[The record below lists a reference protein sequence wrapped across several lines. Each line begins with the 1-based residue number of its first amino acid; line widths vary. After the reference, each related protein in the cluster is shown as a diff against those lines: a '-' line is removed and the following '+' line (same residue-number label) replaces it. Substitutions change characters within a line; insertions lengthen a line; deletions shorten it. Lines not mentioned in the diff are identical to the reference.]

1 MPNTKDWKR
10 KIQHFIYS
18 KKIATKMSV
27 LMITIITLVF
37 LCTVAIFQTY
47 NKRILY
53 ENTQEA
59 AITNLTSVN
68 TLVEN
73 IIENINTYSYICL
86 SDSDLQQGLVKEK
99 VEITDFRNIEQIED
113 SLIELISKIDLIESV
128 YIFDTENFLCYSD
141 KSGNNP
147 LRHSNIQD
155 YSWYRDVGQDGQ
167 YHVIYRCD
175 DFFRNPDKIPGI
187 SFARAIRSLDSMQ
200 TIGYMM
206 IHISQEMVEKL
217 LLNLD
222 DNESQMKFYIFS
234 DKDHVLLNT
243 LDSSMQKEAERLGIQ
258 LVKEGRDSATEQ
270 IGNVRCQISVYQT
283 ETLTYMGVTPFDD
296 LHQQEKGTVLL
307 TMILLAVQAAII
319 IIAALFVSHWYTRP
333 IEKLMESMEEVKNG
347 HFKQIEI
354 KTKHREVQNLIDV
367 YHEMVGE
374 IQNLLEKTK
383 QVEMQKRK
391 AELEV
396 LSTQMNPHFLYN
408 TFDSIK
414 SLFLLKRYED
424 AYHMMCELAQFYKI
438 SLSKG
443 DEYITIEKEVQMVAN
458 YIEIQKMRYGED
470 LQVDYDVDPEVGGY
484 KILKLVLQP
493 LVENAITHGIHGF
506 VEEGRIAVRI
516 KEEKGYLSLVVEDNG
531 IGMTENTLNNVLN
544 GKNTGA
550 GKSFGL
556 MGTIRRL
563 VYCYGGDMVYK
574 ITSRI
579 NRGTKIQIYIPMKDL
594 CNSSD
599 RPAHLLH

>member
-1 MPNTKDWKR
+1 MPNIKDWKR
-10 KIQHFIYS
+10 KIQHFIYA

-27 LMITIITLVF
+27 LMITIITLAF

-73 IIENINTYSYICL
+73 IIESINTYSYICL
-86 SDSDLQQGLVKEK
+86 SDSDLQQGLEKE
-99 VEITDFRNIEQIED
+99 EIRDFRNIEKIEN

-128 YIFDTENFLCYSD
+128 YIFDTEGFLCYSD

-147 LRHSNIQD
+147 LRYSDIQD
-155 YSWYRDVGQDGQ
+155 YGWYRDVGQDGR
-167 YHVIYRCD
+167 YHVMYRCD

-206 IHISQEMVEKL
+206 IHISQEMVEKQ

-222 DNESQMKFYIFS
+222 DNVSQMKFYIFS
-234 DKDHVLLNT
+234 DEDHVLLNT
-243 LDSSMQKEAERLGIQ
+243 LDGGTRKEAERLGLQ
-258 LVKEGRDSATEQ
+258 LAEEGRDSAIEQ
-270 IGNVRCQISVYQT
+270 IGKTRCQVSVYQT
-283 ETLTYMGVTPFDD
+283 DHLTYMGVTPFDD
-296 LHQQEKGTVLL
+296 VHQQEKGNMLL
-307 TMILLAVQAAII
+307 TMILLAVQAVII

-347 HFKQIEI
+347 RFKRIEI
-354 KTKHREVQNLIDV
+354 KTKHYEVQNLIND
-367 YHEMVGE
+367 YNEMMGE

-383 QVEMQKRK
+383 QVEKQKRK

-470 LQVDYDVDPEVGGY
+470 LQVVYDVDPEVDQY

-506 VEEGRIAVRI
+506 VEDGCITVQI
-516 KEEKGYLSLVVEDNG
+516 KEEDGYLCLVVEDNG
-531 IGMTENTLNNVLN
+531 IGMTENTLNSVLN
-544 GKNTGA
+544 GRNTGA

-563 VYCYGGDMVYK
+563 LYCYGEDMVYN

-579 NRGTKIQIYIPMKDL
+579 NQGTKIQMYIPVKNL
-594 CNSSD
+594 QV
-599 RPAHLLH
+599 

>member
-1 MPNTKDWKR
+1 MEKTKGWKC

-27 LMITIITLVF
+27 LMITIITLAF
-37 LCTVAIFQTY
+37 LCTVAVFQTY

-73 IIENINTYSYICL
+73 IIESINTYSYICL
-86 SDSDLQQGLVKEK
+86 SDSDLQQGLEKEK
-99 VEITDFRNIEQIED
+99 EEIRDFRNIEKIEN

-128 YIFDTENFLCYSD
+128 YIFDKESFLCYTD

-147 LRHSNIQD
+147 LRYSEIQD
-155 YSWYRDVGQDGQ
+155 YSWYRDIGQDGR
-167 YHVIYRCD
+167 YHVMYHCD
-175 DFFRNPDKIPGI
+175 DFFRNPHKIPGI

-206 IHISQEMVEKL
+206 IHISQEMVEKQ

-222 DNESQMKFYIFS
+222 DNVSQMKFYIFS
-234 DKDHVLLNT
+234 DEDHVLLNT
-243 LDSSMQKEAERLGIQ
+243 LDSGTRKEAERLGLQ
-258 LVKEGRDSATEQ
+258 LAKEGRDSAVEQ
-270 IGNVRCQISVYQT
+270 IGDIRCQISVYQT
-283 ETLTYMGVTPFDD
+283 DTLTYMGVTPFDD
-296 LHQQEKGTVLL
+296 VHQQEKGNMLL
-307 TMILLAVQAAII
+307 TMILLAVQAVII
-319 IIAALFVSHWYTRP
+319 IIAAVFVSHWYTRP

-347 HFKQIEI
+347 HFKRIQIR
-354 KTKHREVQNLIDV
+354 TKHHEVQNLINN
-367 YHEMVGE
+367 YNEMMGE

-383 QVEMQKRK
+383 QVEKQKRK

-424 AYHMMCELAQFYKI
+424 AYRMMCELAQFYKI

-443 DEYITIEKEVQMVAN
+443 DEYIPIEKEVQMVAN
-458 YIEIQKMRYGED
+458 YIEIQKMRYGEK
-470 LQVDYDVDPEVGGY
+470 LQVIYDVDPAVNKY

-506 VEEGRIAVRI
+506 VEDGCITVRI
-516 KEEKGYLSLVVEDNG
+516 KEEEGYLCLAVEDNG
-531 IGMTENTLNNVLN
+531 IGMTENTLNSVLN
-544 GKNTGA
+544 GRNTGA

-563 VYCYGGDMVYK
+563 VYCYGEDMTYN

-579 NRGTKIQIYIPMKDL
+579 NRGTKIQMYIPL
-594 CNSSD
+594 ENLQ
-599 RPAHLLH
+599 R

>member
-1 MPNTKDWKR
+1 MLKFKEWKYR
-10 KIQHFIYS
+10 IQQFVYT

-27 LMITIITLVF
+27 LMIAIITLAF
-37 LCTVAIFQTY
+37 LCTVAVFQTY
-47 NKRILY
+47 NERILY
-53 ENTQEA
+53 DNTQEA
-59 AITNLTSVN
+59 AVTNLTSVN

-73 IIENINTYSYICL
+73 IIDSINTYSYICL
-86 SDSDLQQGLVKEK
+86 SDSDLQKGLEKEDR
-99 VEITDFRNIEQIED
+99 TDFRNIEQMEN
-113 SLIELISKIDLIESV
+113 SLIELISKIDLIESI
-128 YIFDTENFLCYSD
+128 YIFDTENLLCYSD

-147 LRHSNIQD
+147 LQHTKIQD
-155 YSWYRDVGQDGQ
+155 YSWYQDVGQEGE
-167 YHVIYRCD
+167 YHVMYHCTE
-175 DFFRNPDKIPGI
+175 FFRKPTKIPGI

-206 IHISQEMVEKL
+206 INISQEMVEKS

-234 DKDHVLLNT
+234 DKTHVLLNT
-243 LDSSMQKEAERLGIQ
+243 LDEETGEKVKTLGLQ
-258 LVKEGRDSATEQ
+258 LVKEGRNAAIEQ
-270 IGNVRCQISVYQT
+270 VGNSRCLLSVYET
-283 ETLTYMGVTPFDD
+283 EELTYMGVTPIDD
-296 LHQQEKGTVLL
+296 YHQQEKGNVLL
-307 TMILLAVQAAII
+307 TMILLAVQAVII
-319 IIAALFVSHWYTRP
+319 IIAALIVSHWYTRP
-333 IEKLMESMEEVKNG
+333 IEKLMESMEEVKKG
-347 HFKQIEI
+347 QFKQIEI
-354 KTKHREVQNLIDV
+354 RTKHYEVQNLING
-367 YHEMVGE
+367 YNEMMRE

-383 QVEMQKRK
+383 QVEWQKRK

-424 AYHMMCELAQFYKI
+424 AYAMMCDLAQFYKI

-443 DEYITIEKEVQMVAN
+443 DECITIEKEVQMVTS
-458 YIEIQKMRYGED
+458 YVEIQKMRYGEE
-470 LQVDYDVDPEVGGY
+470 LQVVYDVAPQVKKY

-493 LVENAITHGIHGF
+493 LVENAITHGIHGH
-506 VEEGRIAVRI
+506 VEEGRITVQI
-516 KEEKGYLSLVVEDNG
+516 KEDGEYLYLMVEDNG
-531 IGMTENTLNNVLN
+531 FGMSETTLTNVLN

-563 VYCYGGDMVYK
+563 VYCYGEEIVYN

-579 NRGTKIQIYIPMKDL
+579 NHGTKIQIYIPLKNL
-594 CNSSD
+594 WK
-599 RPAHLLH
+599 

>member
-1 MPNTKDWKR
+1 MPNIKDWKN

-18 KKIATKMSV
+18 KKIATKMSI

-99 VEITDFRNIEQIED
+99 EEITDFRNIEKIEA

-128 YIFDTENFLCYSD
+128 YIFDTEKFLFYSD

-147 LRHSNIQD
+147 LQHSKIRD
-155 YSWYRDVGQDGQ
+155 YSWFQDVGQDGR
-167 YHVIYRCD
+167 YHVMYRCD

-200 TIGYMM
+200 TIGYMV

-222 DNESQMKFYIFS
+222 DDESQMKFYIFS
-234 DKDHVLLNT
+234 DKGHVLLDT
-243 LDSSMQKEAERLGIQ
+243 LDSSMQKEAERMGQ
-258 LVKEGRDSATEQ
+258 ELVKAGRNSAVEQ
-270 IGNVRCQISVYQT
+270 IGDVRCQISVYQA

-296 LHQQEKGTVLL
+296 FHQQEKGNVLL
-307 TMILLAVQAAII
+307 TMILLAVQAVII

-354 KTKHREVQNLIDV
+354 KT
-367 YHEMVGE
+367 
-374 IQNLLEKTK
+374 
-383 QVEMQKRK
+383 
-391 AELEV
+391 
-396 LSTQMNPHFLYN
+396 S
-408 TFDSIK
+408 
-414 SLFLLKRYED
+414 
-424 AYHMMCELAQFYKI
+424 
-438 SLSKG
+438 
-443 DEYITIEKEVQMVAN
+443 
-458 YIEIQKMRYGED
+458 
-470 LQVDYDVDPEVGGY
+470 
-484 KILKLVLQP
+484 
-493 LVENAITHGIHGF
+493 
-506 VEEGRIAVRI
+506 
-516 KEEKGYLSLVVEDNG
+516 
-531 IGMTENTLNNVLN
+531 
-544 GKNTGA
+544 
-550 GKSFGL
+550 
-556 MGTIRRL
+556 
-563 VYCYGGDMVYK
+563 
-574 ITSRI
+574 
-579 NRGTKIQIYIPMKDL
+579 
-594 CNSSD
+594 
-599 RPAHLLH
+599 